1 MRRFSVLVQR
11 AERAIAQA
19 NQPVRSG
26 PLWGFETPQ
35 AVREGLSYNELKG
48 FRSAHNSLTDE
59 EFEELVGVI
68 AGEPM
73 TRRQLQEIAQE
84 KRALALEPENEED
97 GPGLGPDAVEE
108 IVARIG
114 GQVRDIVAQLPVR
127 SESVLE
133 IVGEDLR
140 GLEKRLGAYPGN
152 TARMQGKFERLRE
165 LQERG
170 ASRTPFGTFRSAAI
184 TPEMGAIAVIA
195 PLRSSSNASGGSP
208 RETDASPW
216 LTPEPSSTDCRCC
229 AAPLTAPA
237 EPGDNDGCGPG
248 TPCGQTADLSKRD
261 NPEMQKGVRTG
272 MGGRTGPWLVE
283 VV

>member
-35 AVREGLSYNELKG
+35 AVREGLIYNELKG

-59 EFEELVGVI
+59 EFEEL
-68 AGEPM
+68 AGDDTDEPM

-97 GPGLGPDAVEE
+97 GLERGGPGLGPDAVEE

-127 SESVLE
+127 SGPVLE

-170 ASRTPFGTFRSAAI
+170 ASRTPLGTFRSAAI

-195 PLRSSSNASGGSP
+195 PIRSSAMRLAAH
-208 RETDASPW
+208 REK
-216 LTPEPSSTDCRCC
+216 L
-229 AAPLTAPA
+229 LHH
-237 EPGDNDGCGPG
+237 PG
-248 TPCGQTADLSKRD
+248 
-261 NPEMQKGVRTG
+261 
-272 MGGRTGPWLVE
+272 
-283 VV
+283 